1 MEGNATPTPAPEAL
15 ANKMLGPSLVL
26 HLKILRSYAKHCV
39 QSELIWGPLIGW
51 ARHCGDR
58 VIDYVHPTEKCTYLF
73 PVKEGSTCELYPL
86 AEAPAAMF
94 KRTCNLLRSMN
105 MWVHQTSVQGLGQ
118 HLVVQGST
126 LYDRNILAR
135 KNGTMGQH
143 VQCLPSGT
151 TLSLWCD
158 EILRSRTLLDICD
171 PAELPRGEDH
181 LFLPTINKNVAVF
194 LQTKGQ
200 FWWWGLNDLSPP
212 RRSRWYIFGIA
223 FIYRTTLN

>member
-86 AEAPAAMF
+86 AEAPAAMI
-94 KRTCNLLRSMN
+94 KRTRRLLMNLN
-105 MWVHQTSVQGLGQ
+105 MWTHQTSVQGLGQ

-135 KNGTMGQH
+135 KTGTMGQN

-151 TLSLWCD
+151 TLSLFHD
-158 EILRSRTLLDICD
+158 PILKNATLLHICD
-171 PAELPRGEDH
+171 PSELPRGEDH
-181 LFLPTINKNVAVF
+181 LFPPTISENVAVF
-194 LQTKGQ
+194 LQTKGE

-212 RRSRWYIFGIA
+212 GGVDGIFSESCL
-223 FIYRTTLN
+223 FIEQL

>member
-15 ANKMLGPSLVL
+15 ANKRLNQALVL
-26 HLKILRSYAKHCV
+26 HLTILWAYAKHCV
-39 QSELIWGPLIGW
+39 KSELIWGPLIGW

-58 VIDYVHPTEKCTYLF
+58 IIDYVHPEGEWTYLF
-73 PVKEGSTCELYPL
+73 PLKEGSTCEQYPL
-86 AEAPAAMF
+86 AEAPAAMIQ
-94 KRTCNLLRSMN
+94 RTRRLLMNLN
-105 MWVHQTSVQGLGQ
+105 MWMHQTSVQGLGQ

-135 KNGTMGQH
+135 KRGTMSQH

-158 EILRSRTLLDICD
+158 GILKSRTLLDIND
-171 PAELPRGEDH
+171 PSELPKTEDH
-181 LFLPTINKNVAVF
+181 LFSPTISENVAVF
-194 LQTKGQ
+194 LQTKGE

-212 RRSRWYIFGIA
+212 GGVDGIFSESCL
-223 FIYRTTLN
+223 FIEQL